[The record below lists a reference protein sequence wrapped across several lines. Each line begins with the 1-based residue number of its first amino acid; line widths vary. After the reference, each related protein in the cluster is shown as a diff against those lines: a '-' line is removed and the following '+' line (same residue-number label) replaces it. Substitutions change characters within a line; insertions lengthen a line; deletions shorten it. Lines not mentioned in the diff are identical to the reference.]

1 MSDITDQIDENP
13 IPGARGHT
21 DHHKKLAKKANAIGD
36 LVTSGRLSEP
46 ELNATIEAILSSA
59 QYADQGITAEV
70 PLTAAGGL
78 ATTIVMPPTLR
89 ADSLIE
95 LVVYGEFNAVGSDFE
110 MWIEVFEGD
119 SQLIRK
125 YTSSAPGQYLL
136 PLAVGV
142 QAQVGPG
149 STLSIRAGRSAG
161 TGGFLS
167 DRTNWTLKSITHP

>member
-1 MSDITDQIDENP
+1 MASPFDRVPGIDHDAQLPLPVRERMAQNLSDPSTPE
-13 IPGARGHT
+13 GAE
-21 DHHKKLAKKANAIGD
+21 
-36 LVTSGRLSEP
+36 LSR
-46 ELNATIEAILSSA
+46 TIEAILSSA
-59 QYADQGITAEV
+59 QYADQGVTAEV

-95 LVVYGEFNAVGSDFE
+95 LLVYGEFNAVGSDFE

-142 QAQVGPG
+142 QARVGPG
-149 STLSIRAGRSAG
+149 STLTIRAGRTAG
-161 TGGFLS
+161 TGGFLTY
-167 DRTNWTLKSITHP
+167 RTSWTLKSIAHR